1 MNRPSLKAIL
11 SDRTLALMLA
21 LGFSSGLPFLLVL
34 GTQLVRLT
42 EAKVPIETVGHA
54 SWVGLCYSTKFLWS
68 PVIDEF
74 DVPGLSRLLGRRRA
88 WMLVAQLGIAAGL
101 VGQAFADPTHGFAF
115 LIVIAT
121 FTAFCAATQD
131 IAIDG
136 WRIDAAPPEAQGVMA
151 ATSNFG
157 YRLGLLCAGAL
168 TLYIADFA
176 GWRTAYLSMA
186 CLVPVG
192 IVACLAS
199 SPQPTRD
206 KAERAVHDFVP
217 TPAIVGG
224 FRIGVFVL
232 CAMLFSTLK
241 IIGWLNPWAL
251 ALVMTALAVFLSL
264 MAEELLAKPA
274 MRSYIAPIVE
284 LALRFGWLLV
294 AMLLL
299 VALYRLPDFLTGV
312 MANPLYIKL
321 GFSKSEIATMTKFY
335 AIWIGI
341 AGAFAGGFTITRF
354 GLMPALIVGG
364 IAASSS
370 HLALALLAA
379 SGKSLPLL
387 ALAVSVESFAG
398 SFAGAAL
405 IAYMSSLTT
414 PAFAA
419 SQYALLS
426 SLYALLGKFFGGFS
440 GDAVKAIGFPA
451 FFTASSTIG
460 IPVTLL
466 CLLVWARQRSVS
478 TQAAREAAPAG

>member
-1 MNRPSLKAIL
+1 MSRPSLKAIL
-11 SDRTLALMLA
+11 TDRTLALMLA

-34 GTQLVRLT
+34 GTQAARLT
-42 EAKVPIETVGHA
+42 EAKVPIETIGHI

-68 PVIDEF
+68 PVIDEV
-74 DVPGLSRLLGRRRA
+74 DVPGLARLLGRRRA
-88 WMLVAQLGIAAGL
+88 WMIVAQLGVAAGL
-101 VGQAFADPTHGFAF
+101 VGLGFADPARSLGV
-115 LIVIAT
+115 LIAVAAV
-121 FTAFCAATQD
+121 TAFFAATQD
-131 IAIDG
+131 IVIDG
-136 WRIDAAPPEAQGVMA
+136 WRIDSAPPEAQGIMA

-168 TLYIADFA
+168 TLYLADYV
-176 GWRTAYLSMA
+176 GWRAAYLAMA
-186 CLVPVG
+186 GLMLVGVAAALLSPRLPARVRQGDGSVADSLVAPV
-192 IVACLAS
+192 VDLA
-199 SPQPTRD
+199 R
-206 KAERAVHDFVP
+206 R
-217 TPAIVGG
+217 
-224 FRIGVFVL
+224 
-232 CAMLFSTLK
+232 
-241 IIGWLNPWAL
+241 
-251 ALVMTALAVFLSL
+251 
-264 MAEELLAKPA
+264 
-274 MRSYIAPIVE
+274 Y
-284 LALRFGWLLV
+284 GWLL
-294 AMLLL
+294 AAILLL

-341 AGAFAGGFTITRF
+341 GGAFAGGFAITRF
-354 GLMPALIVGG
+354 GLMPALIIGG

-387 ALAVSVESFAG
+387 GLAVSVESFAG

-440 GDAVKAIGFPA
+440 GDAVKAIGFPT
-451 FFTASSTIG
+451 FFATTSTIG
-460 IPVTLL
+460 IPVTVL
-466 CLLVWARQRSVS
+466 CLLVWARQRGVETAAGRVEATEEVS
-478 TQAAREAAPAG
+478 AT